1 MCVCVFFFL
10 LLFINNEVL
19 CLLKIGYIDV
29 KCGKISLHLKLTLN
43 GLVYVTF
50 NVSLIK
56 CISLK

>member
-1 MCVCVFFFL
+1 MCVFL
-10 LLFINNEVL
+10 LLFINNRVL
-19 CLLKIGYIDV
+19 CFHKIGHIDV

-50 NVSLIK
+50 NIPSVK

>member
-1 MCVCVFFFL
+1 MHVLL
-10 LLFINNEVL
+10 LLFLNNEVL

-29 KCGKISLHLKLTLN
+29 KSGKISLHLKLTLN

-50 NVSLIK
+50 NASLIK